1 MYQKLTKNASKIDQK
16 CFKIHPRR
24 PLGGSWEA
32 SGGVLGASWRQ
43 DGSKSQ
49 EVSKNGIVFCPFGS
63 QNPLKIQQKS
73 IWKRSKKYWFFDWF
87 FDWFLND
94 IGWILGAKNQSK
106 IDQNSIKNWIKKAS
120 IFLIDFCLDFEGLLE
135 APRAQIHWKKQWFFN
150 DFRLLAYNKNGFEK
164 W

>member
-1 MYQKLTKNASKIDQK
+1 MYQKWTKNASKIDQK

-49 EVSKNGIVFCPFGS
+49 KVSKSQIVFCPFGS
-63 QNPLKIQQKS
+63 QNPTKILPKS
-73 IWKRSKKYWFFDWF
+73 IWKRSKKYWFFLLVFWSIFEGFWMDF
-87 FDWFLND
+87 
-94 IGWILGAKNQSK
+94 GSQNQLK

-120 IFLIDFCLDFEGLLE
+120 TFLMDFCLDFEGLLE
-135 APRAQIHWKKQWFFN
+135 APKAQIHWKKQWFFN
-150 DFRLLAYNKNGFEK
+150 DFRLLAYNKNELEK
-164 W
+164 L